1 MSRKPKKIK
10 REPVEPDYKF
20 KNINAS
26 ITINNL
32 VKMGKLTKAESIFYD
47 AMDFIKE
54 KTKQDPITVF
64 DKAVKNV
71 KPLLEIKPRRVG
83 GATYQVPVEVRHSRG
98 VSLALRWILL
108 FARQRKGQPMYERL
122 ANEIIDAA
130 NNTGN
135 AIKKKEDTHRMAEA
149 NKVFAS
155 YRW

>member
-10 REPVEPDYKF
+10 REAVEPDYKYHS
-20 KNINAS
+20 INAS

-32 VKMGKLTKAESIFYD
+32 VKMGKFSIAEGIFYD

-54 KTKQDPITVF
+54 KTKQDPIAVF
-64 DKAVKNV
+64 DKAVKNI

-98 VSLALRWILL
+98 VSLALRWLLL
-108 FARQRKGQPMYERL
+108 FARQRKGQPMFERL
-122 ANEIIDAA
+122 ANEIIDAS

>member
-10 REPVEPDYKF
+10 READEPDYKF
-20 KNINAS
+20 HNINAT

-32 VKMGKLTKAESIFYD
+32 LKMGKLTKAESIFYD

-54 KTKQDPITVF
+54 KTKQEPITVF

-83 GATYQVPVEVRHSRG
+83 GATYQVPIEVRHSRG

-108 FARQRKGQPMYERL
+108 YARQRKGQPMFERL

>member
-10 REPVEPDYKF
+10 REAVEPDYKYH
-20 KNINAS
+20 NINAS
-26 ITINNL
+26 ITISNL
-32 VKMGKLTKAESIFYD
+32 VKMGKLSKAESIFYD
-47 AMDFIKE
+47 AMDMIKE
-54 KTKQDPITVF
+54 KTKQDPIVIF
-64 DKAVKNV
+64 DKAIKNV

-83 GATYQVPVEVRHSRG
+83 GATYQVPIEVRHSRG

-108 FARQRKGQPMYERL
+108 FARQRKGQPMFERL